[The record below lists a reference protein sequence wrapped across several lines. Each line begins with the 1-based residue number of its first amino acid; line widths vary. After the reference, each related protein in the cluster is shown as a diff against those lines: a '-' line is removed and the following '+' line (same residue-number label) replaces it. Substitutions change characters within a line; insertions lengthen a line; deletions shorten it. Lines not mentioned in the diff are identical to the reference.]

1 METWR
6 LLPYE
11 KRDDSYAKMA
21 LDEAILTSV
30 ARGEVPTTLRF
41 YHWPRPAVAL
51 GYFQAVAE
59 EVNVDACERDG
70 VEIFRRMTGGGAVY
84 KDPAGELNYSLVI
97 PESHPLLPRDIMS
110 SYRVI
115 EQGIIKGLENLGL
128 QPELTGINDIVMDGK
143 KISGNAQTR
152 KQGIIFQHG
161 TLLLDFDA
169 EKMATYLKI
178 SREKLS
184 DKGLSDIRKRVGT
197 LKEYLPGT
205 SIADMEKALIQ
216 GFAQTFNANIEPG
229 EITNKEKEL
238 KQDLYKQKYSTH
250 KWNWWR

>member
-1 METWR
+1 
-6 LLPYE
+6 
-11 KRDDSYAKMA
+11 
-21 LDEAILTSV
+21 
-30 ARGEVPTTLRF
+30 
-41 YHWPRPAVAL
+41 
-51 GYFQAVAE
+51 
-59 EVNVDACERDG
+59 
-70 VEIFRRMTGGGAVY
+70 MTGGGAVY

>member
-30 ARGEVPTTLRF
+30 AQRETPTTLRF
-41 YHWPRPAVAL
+41 YHWPQPAVAI

-59 EVNVDACERDG
+59 EINVDACERDG
-70 VEIFRRMTGGGAVY
+70 VEIFRRLTGGGAVY

-97 PESHPLLPRDIMS
+97 PESYPLLPRDIMS

-115 EQGIIKGLENLGL
+115 EQGIIKGLELLGL
-128 QPELTGINDIVMDGK
+128 HPELTGINDIVLDGE

-152 KQGIIFQHG
+152 KQGVVFQHG
-161 TLLLDFDA
+161 TLLLDFDV
-169 EKMATYLKI
+169 EKMATYLNI

-184 DKGLSDIRKRVGT
+184 DKGLADIRNRVGT
-197 LKEYLPGT
+197 LREYLPHT
-205 SIADMEKALIQ
+205 SLSDMEKALIQ
-216 GFAQTFNANIEPG
+216 GFARTFNANIKRG
-229 EITNKEKEL
+229 DITDKEKGS
-238 KQDLYKQKYSTH
+238 KQDLYEQKYSTRE
-250 KWNWWR
+250 WNRWR